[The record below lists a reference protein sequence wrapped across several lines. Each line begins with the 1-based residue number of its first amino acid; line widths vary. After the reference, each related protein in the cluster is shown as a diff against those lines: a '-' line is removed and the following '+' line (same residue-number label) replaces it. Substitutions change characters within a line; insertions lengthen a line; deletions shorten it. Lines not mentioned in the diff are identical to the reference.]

1 VLLYNSVYMTSIT
14 AAITAV
20 GGYVPEHVLTNADI
34 EQMVDT
40 SDDWIVTRTG
50 IKERRILKPTS
61 LGTSFMAI
69 KAAQN
74 LIDKKSIDPAQ
85 IDLVIVATA
94 TPDMPVS
101 STASYVA
108 TEIGAMDAFAYDLQG
123 ACSGFLFGMSA
134 AAAHISTGRYNKV
147 LLIGADTMSSIID
160 YSDRSTCVIFGDGA
174 GAVLFEP
181 NNEGLGL
188 QDEVLRVDG
197 KGRTYLKIEAGGSML
212 PASKHTVTEK
222 KHFLHQDGR
231 PVFKFAVSNMVNS
244 ITQVLERNNL
254 TKGDIDFV
262 VAHQANKRILNAISN
277 QLDLK
282 PNQMLINIER
292 YGNTTA
298 ATLPLLLWDYEHL
311 LKKNQKLLFTA
322 FGGGFTWGASFLT
335 WAYNA

>member
-1 VLLYNSVYMTSIT
+1 MTTKT

-34 EQMVDT
+34 EQLVDT
-40 SDDWIVTRTG
+40 SDEWIVSRTG

-74 LIDKKSIDPAQ
+74 LLDKKNLDPTQ

-101 STASYVA
+101 STAAYVA
-108 TEIGAMDAFAYDLQG
+108 TEIGATNAFAYDLQG

-134 AAAHISTGRYNKV
+134 AAAYISSGRYNNV

-160 YSDRSTCVIFGDGA
+160 YSDRATCVIFGDGA

-181 NNEGLGL
+181 NYEGLGL

-212 PASKHTVTEK
+212 PASKETVSQK
-222 KHFLHQDGR
+222 QHFLHQEGR
-231 PVFKFAVSNMVNS
+231 PVFKFAVSNMS
-244 ITQVLERNNL
+244 AAITQVIKRNGL
-254 TKGDIDFV
+254 SKDDIDFV
-262 VAHQANKRILNAISN
+262 VAHQANKRILDAISN
-277 QLDLK
+277 HLNLK
-282 PNQMLINIER
+282 SDQMLINIDR

-311 LKKNQKLLFTA
+311 LNKNQKLLFTA
-322 FGGGFTWGASFLT
+322 FGGGFTWGASYLT
-335 WAYNA
+335 WAYNS

>member
-1 VLLYNSVYMTSIT
+1 MTTKT

-34 EQMVDT
+34 EQLVDT
-40 SDDWIVTRTG
+40 SDEWIVSRTG

-74 LIDKKSIDPAQ
+74 LLDKKNLDPTQ

-101 STASYVA
+101 STAAYVA
-108 TEIGAMDAFAYDLQG
+108 TEIGATNAFAYDLQG

-134 AAAHISTGRYNKV
+134 AAAYISSGRYNNV

-160 YSDRSTCVIFGDGA
+160 YSDRATCVIFGDGA

-181 NNEGLGL
+181 NYEGLGL

-212 PASKHTVTEK
+212 PTSKETVSQK
-222 KHFLHQDGR
+222 QHFLHQEGR
-231 PVFKFAVSNMVNS
+231 PVFKFAVSNMS
-244 ITQVLERNNL
+244 AAITQVIKRNGL
-254 TKGDIDFV
+254 SKDDIDFV
-262 VAHQANKRILNAISN
+262 VAHQANKRILDAISN
-277 QLDLK
+277 HLNLK
-282 PNQMLINIER
+282 SDQMLINIDR

-322 FGGGFTWGASFLT
+322 FGGGFTWGASYLT
-335 WAYNA
+335 WAYNS

>member
-1 VLLYNSVYMTSIT
+1 MTTKT

-40 SDDWIVTRTG
+40 SDEWIVSRTG
-50 IKERRILKPTS
+50 IRERRILKPTS

-69 KAAQN
+69 KAVQN
-74 LIDKKSIDPAQ
+74 LLDKKNLDPTQ
-85 IDLVIVATA
+85 IDLIIVATA

-108 TEIGAMDAFAYDLQG
+108 TEIGATNAFAYDLQG
-123 ACSGFLFGMSA
+123 ACSGFLFGMSTA
-134 AAAHISTGRYNKV
+134 AAYISSGRYKKV

-160 YSDRSTCVIFGDGA
+160 YSDRATCVIFGDGA

-181 NNEGLGL
+181 NDEGLGL

-197 KGRTYLKIEAGGSML
+197 KGRAYLKIEAGGSML
-212 PASKHTVTEK
+212 PPSKETVSK
-222 KHFLHQDGR
+222 KQHFLHQEGR
-231 PVFKFAVSNMVNS
+231 PVFKFAISNMS
-244 ITQVLERNNL
+244 DAITQVITRNDL
-254 TKGDIDFV
+254 SKDDIDFV
-262 VAHQANKRILNAISN
+262 VAHQANKRILDAISN
-277 QLDLK
+277 HLDLK
-282 PNQMLINIER
+282 SDQMLINIER

-311 LKKNQKLLFTA
+311 LNKNQKLLFTA
-322 FGGGFTWGASFLT
+322 FGGGFTWGASYLT
-335 WAYNA
+335 WAYNS

>member
-1 VLLYNSVYMTSIT
+1 MTTKT

-34 EQMVDT
+34 EQLVDT
-40 SDDWIVTRTG
+40 SDEWIVSRTG

-74 LIDKKSIDPAQ
+74 LLDKKNLDPTQ

-101 STASYVA
+101 STAAYVA
-108 TEIGAMDAFAYDLQG
+108 TEIGATNAFAYDLQG

-134 AAAHISTGRYNKV
+134 AAAYISSGRYNNV

-160 YSDRSTCVIFGDGA
+160 YSDRATCVIFGDGA

-181 NNEGLGL
+181 NYEGLGL

-212 PASKHTVTEK
+212 PASKETVSQK
-222 KHFLHQDGR
+222 QHFLHQEGR
-231 PVFKFAVSNMVNS
+231 PVFKFAVSNMS
-244 ITQVLERNNL
+244 AAITQVIKRNGL
-254 TKGDIDFV
+254 SKDDIDFV
-262 VAHQANKRILNAISN
+262 VAHQANKRILDAISN
-277 QLDLK
+277 NLNLK
-282 PNQMLINIER
+282 SDQMLINIDR

-311 LKKNQKLLFTA
+311 LNKNQKLLFTA
-322 FGGGFTWGASFLT
+322 FGGGFTWGASYLT
-335 WAYNA
+335 WAYNY

>member
-1 VLLYNSVYMTSIT
+1 MTTKT

-34 EQMVDT
+34 EQLVDT
-40 SDDWIVTRTG
+40 SDEWIVSRTG

-74 LIDKKSIDPAQ
+74 LLDKKNLDPTQ

-101 STASYVA
+101 STAAYVA
-108 TEIGAMDAFAYDLQG
+108 TEIGATNAFAYDLQG

-134 AAAHISTGRYNKV
+134 AAAYISSGRYNNV

-160 YSDRSTCVIFGDGA
+160 YSDRATCVIFGDGA
-174 GAVLFEP
+174 GAVLFQP
-181 NNEGLGL
+181 NDEGLGL

-212 PASKHTVTEK
+212 PASKETVSQK
-222 KHFLHQDGR
+222 QHFLHQEGR
-231 PVFKFAVSNMVNS
+231 PVFKFAVSNMS
-244 ITQVLERNNL
+244 AAITQVIKRNGL
-254 TKGDIDFV
+254 SKDDIDFV
-262 VAHQANKRILNAISN
+262 VAHQANKRILDAISN
-277 QLDLK
+277 HLNLK
-282 PNQMLINIER
+282 SDQMLINIDR

-322 FGGGFTWGASFLT
+322 FGGGFTWGASYLT
-335 WAYNA
+335 WAYNS

>member
-1 VLLYNSVYMTSIT
+1 MTTKT

-34 EQMVDT
+34 VQLVDT
-40 SDDWIVTRTG
+40 SDEWIVSRTG

-74 LIDKKSIDPAQ
+74 LLDKKNLDPTQ

-101 STASYVA
+101 STAAYVA
-108 TEIGAMDAFAYDLQG
+108 TEIGATNAFAYDLQG

-134 AAAHISTGRYNKV
+134 AAAYISSGRYNNI

-160 YSDRSTCVIFGDGA
+160 YSDRATCVIFGDGA

-181 NNEGLGL
+181 NDEGLGL

-212 PASKHTVTEK
+212 PASKETVSQK
-222 KHFLHQDGR
+222 QHFLHQEGR
-231 PVFKFAVSNMVNS
+231 PVFKFAVSNMS
-244 ITQVLERNNL
+244 AAITQVIKRNGL
-254 TKGDIDFV
+254 SKDDIDFV
-262 VAHQANKRILNAISN
+262 VAHQANKRILDAISN
-277 QLDLK
+277 HLNLK
-282 PNQMLINIER
+282 SDQMLINIDR

-322 FGGGFTWGASFLT
+322 FGGGFTWGASYLT
-335 WAYNA
+335 WAYNS

>member
-1 VLLYNSVYMTSIT
+1 MTTKT

-34 EQMVDT
+34 EQLVDT
-40 SDDWIVTRTG
+40 SNEWIVSRTG

-74 LIDKKSIDPAQ
+74 LLDKKNLDPTQ

-101 STASYVA
+101 STAAYVA
-108 TEIGAMDAFAYDLQG
+108 TEIGATNAFAYDLQG

-134 AAAHISTGRYNKV
+134 AAAYISSGRYNNV

-160 YSDRSTCVIFGDGA
+160 YSDRATCVIFGDGA

-181 NNEGLGL
+181 NDEGLGL

-197 KGRTYLKIEAGGSML
+197 KGRTYLKIGAGGSML
-212 PASKHTVTEK
+212 PASKETVSQK
-222 KHFLHQDGR
+222 QHFLHQEGR
-231 PVFKFAVSNMVNS
+231 PVFKFAVSNMS
-244 ITQVLERNNL
+244 AAITQVIKRNGLSKN
-254 TKGDIDFV
+254 DIDFV
-262 VAHQANKRILNAISN
+262 VAHQANKRILDAISN
-277 QLDLK
+277 HLNLK
-282 PNQMLINIER
+282 SDQMLINIDR

-322 FGGGFTWGASFLT
+322 FGGGFTWGASYLT
-335 WAYNA
+335 WAYNS

>member
-1 VLLYNSVYMTSIT
+1 MTTKT

-40 SDDWIVTRTG
+40 NDEWIVSRTG
-50 IKERRILKPTS
+50 IKERRVLKPTS

-69 KAAQN
+69 KAAQK
-74 LIDKKSIDPAQ
+74 LLDKKNLDPAQ

-101 STASYVA
+101 STAAYVA
-108 TEIGAMDAFAYDLQG
+108 TEIGATNAFAYDLQG

-134 AAAHISTGRYNKV
+134 ASSHISSGRYSKV

-160 YSDRSTCVIFGDGA
+160 YTDRSTCVIFGDGA

-181 NNEGLGL
+181 NDEGLGL

-197 KGRTYLKIEAGGSML
+197 KGRTYLKIEAGGAML
-212 PASKHTVTEK
+212 PASNDTVAK
-222 KHFLHQDGR
+222 KQHFLHQEGR
-231 PVFKFAVSNMVNS
+231 PVFKFAVSNMSNA
-244 ITQVLERNNL
+244 ITQVLERNDL
-254 TKGDIDFV
+254 SKDDIDFV
-262 VAHQANKRILNAISN
+262 VAHQANKRILDAISN
-277 QLDLK
+277 HLDLK
-282 PNQMLINIER
+282 SDQMLINIER

-322 FGGGFTWGASFLT
+322 FGGGFTWGASYLT
-335 WAYNA
+335 WAYNS

>member
-1 VLLYNSVYMTSIT
+1 MTTKT

-34 EQMVDT
+34 EQLVDT
-40 SDDWIVTRTG
+40 SDEWIVSRTG

-74 LIDKKSIDPAQ
+74 LLDKKNFDPTQ

-101 STASYVA
+101 STAAYVA
-108 TEIGAMDAFAYDLQG
+108 TEIGATNAFAYDLQG

-134 AAAHISTGRYNKV
+134 AAAYISSGRYNNI
-147 LLIGADTMSSIID
+147 LHIGADTMSSIID
-160 YSDRSTCVIFGDGA
+160 YSDRATCVIFGDGA

-181 NNEGLGL
+181 NYEGLGL

-212 PASKHTVTEK
+212 PASKETVSQK
-222 KHFLHQDGR
+222 QHFLHQEGR
-231 PVFKFAVSNMVNS
+231 PVFKFAVSNMS
-244 ITQVLERNNL
+244 AAITQVIKRNGL
-254 TKGDIDFV
+254 SKDDIDFV
-262 VAHQANKRILNAISN
+262 VAHQANKRILDAISN
-277 QLDLK
+277 HLNLK
-282 PNQMLINIER
+282 SDQMLINIDR

-322 FGGGFTWGASFLT
+322 FGGGFTWGASYLT
-335 WAYNA
+335 WAYNS

>member
-1 VLLYNSVYMTSIT
+1 MTTKT

-40 SDDWIVTRTG
+40 SDEWILSRTG
-50 IKERRILKPTS
+50 IRERRILKPTS

-74 LIDKKSIDPAQ
+74 LLEKKNLDPTQ
-85 IDLVIVATA
+85 IDLIIVATA

-108 TEIGAMDAFAYDLQG
+108 TEIGATNAFAYDLQG
-123 ACSGFLFGMSA
+123 ACSGFLFGMSTA
-134 AAAHISTGRYNKV
+134 AAYISSGRYKKV

-160 YSDRSTCVIFGDGA
+160 YSDRATCVIFGDGA

-181 NNEGLGL
+181 NDEGLGL

-197 KGRTYLKIEAGGSML
+197 KGRAYLKIEAGGSML
-212 PASKHTVTEK
+212 PPSKETVSK
-222 KHFLHQDGR
+222 KQHFLHQEGR
-231 PVFKFAVSNMVNS
+231 PVFKFAVSNMS
-244 ITQVLERNNL
+244 DAITQVITRNDL
-254 TKGDIDFV
+254 SKDDIDFV
-262 VAHQANKRILNAISN
+262 VAHQANKRILDAISN
-277 QLDLK
+277 HLDLK
-282 PNQMLINIER
+282 SDQMLINIER

-322 FGGGFTWGASFLT
+322 FGGGFTWGASYLT
-335 WAYNA
+335 WAYNS

>member
-1 VLLYNSVYMTSIT
+1 MTTKT

-40 SDDWIVTRTG
+40 SDEWILSRTG
-50 IKERRILKPTS
+50 IRERRILKPTS

-74 LIDKKSIDPAQ
+74 LLEKKNLDPTQ
-85 IDLVIVATA
+85 IDLIIVATA

-108 TEIGAMDAFAYDLQG
+108 TEIGATNAFAYDLQG
-123 ACSGFLFGMSA
+123 ACSGFLFGMSTA
-134 AAAHISTGRYNKV
+134 AAYISSGRYKKV

-160 YSDRSTCVIFGDGA
+160 YSDRATCVIFGDGA

-181 NNEGLGL
+181 NDEGLGL

-197 KGRTYLKIEAGGSML
+197 KGRAYLKIEAGGSML
-212 PASKHTVTEK
+212 PPSKETVSK
-222 KHFLHQDGR
+222 KQHFLHQEGR
-231 PVFKFAVSNMVNS
+231 PVFKFAVSNMS
-244 ITQVLERNNL
+244 AAITQVITRNGLSKN
-254 TKGDIDFV
+254 DIDFV
-262 VAHQANKRILNAISN
+262 VAHQANKRILDAISN
-277 QLDLK
+277 HLDLK
-282 PNQMLINIER
+282 SDQMLINIDR

-322 FGGGFTWGASFLT
+322 FGGGFTWGASYLT
-335 WAYNA
+335 WAYNS

>member
-1 VLLYNSVYMTSIT
+1 MTTKT

-34 EQMVDT
+34 EQLVDT
-40 SDDWIVTRTG
+40 SDEWIVSRTG

-74 LIDKKSIDPAQ
+74 LLDKKNLDPTQ

-101 STASYVA
+101 STAAYVA
-108 TEIGAMDAFAYDLQG
+108 TEIGATNAFAYDLQG

-134 AAAHISTGRYNKV
+134 AAAYISSGRYNNV

-160 YSDRSTCVIFGDGA
+160 YSDRATCVIFGDGA
-174 GAVLFEP
+174 GAVLFQP
-181 NNEGLGL
+181 NDEGLGL

-212 PASKHTVTEK
+212 PASKETVSQK
-222 KHFLHQDGR
+222 QHFLHQEGR
-231 PVFKFAVSNMVNS
+231 PVFKFAVSNMS
-244 ITQVLERNNL
+244 AAITQVIKRNGL
-254 TKGDIDFV
+254 SKDDIDFV
-262 VAHQANKRILNAISN
+262 VAHQANKRILDAISN
-277 QLDLK
+277 HLDLK
-282 PNQMLINIER
+282 SDQMLINIER

-322 FGGGFTWGASFLT
+322 FGGGFTWGASYLT
-335 WAYNA
+335 WAYNS

>member
-1 VLLYNSVYMTSIT
+1 MTTQT

-34 EQMVDT
+34 EQLVDT
-40 SDDWIVTRTG
+40 SDDWIVSRTG

-74 LIDKKSIDPAQ
+74 LLCKKNLDPTQ

-101 STASYVA
+101 STAAYVA
-108 TEIGAMDAFAYDLQG
+108 TEIGATNAFAYDLQG

-134 AAAHISTGRYNKV
+134 AAAYISSGRYNNV

-160 YSDRSTCVIFGDGA
+160 YSDRATCVIFGDGA

-181 NNEGLGL
+181 NDEGLGL

-212 PASKHTVTEK
+212 PASKETVSQK
-222 KHFLHQDGR
+222 QHFLHQEGR
-231 PVFKFAVSNMVNS
+231 PVFKFAVSNMS
-244 ITQVLERNNL
+244 AAITQVIARNGL
-254 TKGDIDFV
+254 SKDDIDFV
-262 VAHQANKRILNAISN
+262 VAHQANKRILDAISN
-277 QLDLK
+277 HLNLK
-282 PNQMLINIER
+282 SDQMLINIDR

-322 FGGGFTWGASFLT
+322 FGGGFTWGASYLT
-335 WAYNA
+335 WAYNS

>member
-1 VLLYNSVYMTSIT
+1 MTTKT

-34 EQMVDT
+34 EQLVDT
-40 SDDWIVTRTG
+40 SDEWIVSRTG

-74 LIDKKSIDPAQ
+74 LLDKKNLDPTQ

-101 STASYVA
+101 STAAYVA
-108 TEIGAMDAFAYDLQG
+108 TEIGATNAFAYDLQG

-134 AAAHISTGRYNKV
+134 AAAYISSGRYNNV

-160 YSDRSTCVIFGDGA
+160 YSDRATCVIFGDGA

-181 NNEGLGL
+181 NDEGLGL

-212 PASKHTVTEK
+212 PASKETVSQK
-222 KHFLHQDGR
+222 QHFLHQEGR
-231 PVFKFAVSNMVNS
+231 PVFKFAVSNMS
-244 ITQVLERNNL
+244 AAITQVIKRNGL
-254 TKGDIDFV
+254 SKDDIDFV
-262 VAHQANKRILNAISN
+262 VAHQANKRILDAISN
-277 QLDLK
+277 HLDLK
-282 PNQMLINIER
+282 SDQMLINIER

-322 FGGGFTWGASFLT
+322 FGGGFTWGASYLT
-335 WAYNA
+335 WAYNS

>member
-1 VLLYNSVYMTSIT
+1 MTTKT

-34 EQMVDT
+34 EQLVDT
-40 SDDWIVTRTG
+40 SDEWIVSRTG

-74 LIDKKSIDPAQ
+74 LLDKKNLDPTQ

-101 STASYVA
+101 STAAYVA
-108 TEIGAMDAFAYDLQG
+108 TEIGATNAFAYDLQG

-134 AAAHISTGRYNKV
+134 AAAYISSGRYNNV

-160 YSDRSTCVIFGDGA
+160 YSDRATCVIFGDGA

-181 NNEGLGL
+181 NDEGLGL

-212 PASKHTVTEK
+212 PASKETVSQK
-222 KHFLHQDGR
+222 QHFLHQEGR
-231 PVFKFAVSNMVNS
+231 PVFKFAVSNMS
-244 ITQVLERNNL
+244 AAITQVIKRNGL
-254 TKGDIDFV
+254 SKDDIDFV
-262 VAHQANKRILNAISN
+262 VAHQANKRILDAIFN
-277 QLDLK
+277 HLNLK
-282 PNQMLINIER
+282 SDQMLINIDR

-322 FGGGFTWGASFLT
+322 FGGGFTWGASYLT
-335 WAYNA
+335 WAYNS

>member
-1 VLLYNSVYMTSIT
+1 MTTKT

-34 EQMVDT
+34 EQLVDT
-40 SDDWIVTRTG
+40 SDEWIVSRTG

-74 LIDKKSIDPAQ
+74 LLDKKNLDPTQ

-101 STASYVA
+101 STAAYVA
-108 TEIGAMDAFAYDLQG
+108 TEIGATNAFAYDLQG

-134 AAAHISTGRYNKV
+134 AAAYISSGRYNNI

-160 YSDRSTCVIFGDGA
+160 YSDRATCVIFGDGA

-181 NNEGLGL
+181 NYEGLGL

-212 PASKHTVTEK
+212 PASKETVSQK
-222 KHFLHQDGR
+222 QHFLHQEGR
-231 PVFKFAVSNMVNS
+231 PVFKFAVSNMS
-244 ITQVLERNNL
+244 AAITQVIKRNGL
-254 TKGDIDFV
+254 SKDDIDFV
-262 VAHQANKRILNAISN
+262 VAHQANKRILDAISN
-277 QLDLK
+277 HLDLK
-282 PNQMLINIER
+282 SDQMLINIER

-322 FGGGFTWGASFLT
+322 FGGGFTWGASYLT
-335 WAYNA
+335 WAYNS

>member
-1 VLLYNSVYMTSIT
+1 MTTKT

-34 EQMVDT
+34 AQMVDT
-40 SDDWIVTRTG
+40 SDEWIVSRTG

-74 LIDKKSIDPAQ
+74 LLDKKNLDPAQ

-101 STASYVA
+101 STAAFVA
-108 TEIGAMDAFAYDLQG
+108 TEIGATNAFAYDLQG

-134 AAAHISTGRYNKV
+134 ASSHISSGRYSKV

-160 YSDRSTCVIFGDGA
+160 YTDRTTCVIFGDGA

-181 NNEGLGL
+181 NDEGLGL

-197 KGRTYLKIEAGGSML
+197 KGRTYLKIEAGGAML
-212 PASKHTVTEK
+212 PASNDTVAK
-222 KHFLHQDGR
+222 KQHFLHQEGR
-231 PVFKFAVSNMVNS
+231 PVFKFAVSNMS
-244 ITQVLERNNL
+244 TAITQVLERNDL
-254 TKGDIDFV
+254 SKDDIDFV
-262 VAHQANKRILNAISN
+262 VAHQANKRILDAISN
-277 QLDLK
+277 HLDLK
-282 PNQMLINIER
+282 SDQMLINIER

-322 FGGGFTWGASFLT
+322 FGGGFTWGASYLT
-335 WAYNA
+335 WAYNS